1 LQASS
6 WGTKKQK
13 KSSHRAF
20 CAYLWNRR
28 EGAQGNLFKLVALR
42 RGIRINNKTML
53 EIAVHKIRGHC
64 PVYEEGDKIV
74 IDDPEI
80 VLEETNALCTHALS
94 TLLYIPAVR

>member
-1 LQASS
+1 
-6 WGTKKQK
+6 
-13 KSSHRAF
+13 
-20 CAYLWNRR
+20 
-28 EGAQGNLFKLVALR
+28 
-42 RGIRINNKTML
+42 ML